1 MGFSVQDVIGLIL
14 AILIVAI
21 LVSIILILRESARE
35 RKRWMNEEE
44 EEEMEGG
51 KFPFLSRGSTRTV
64 EGEIADR
71 EVKKRRWSTL
81 SRPEVLKKKQEKKEL
96 PESEEGVEE
105 VAEETIEEEV
115 SREERVVQEEVAR
128 DISLKGVPKEE
139 AKRGKEPK
147 QVIVER
153 ALRKIEEQ
161 GIDFGKIKPVVTE
174 EMLSFSPLLWEVR
187 EEVHSGKELG
197 EIVIH
202 TVFRTIP
209 GYSGEEIVERY
220 RSGDVSIVEKLEA
233 RIRTPEGRD
242 FLVATLNLEYFHVP
256 ELERELKKGNLEREE
271 YELLR
276 ALKFVD
282 RNTKKEFARTVYAQ
296 IVSEEK
302 D

>member
-1 MGFSVQDVIGLIL
+1 MGFSVQDIIGLIL

-35 RKRWMNEEE
+35 RRRWMNEEE
-44 EEEMEGG
+44 EEDLEGSR
-51 KFPFLSRGSTRTV
+51 FPFLPRGNTRTIESGV
-64 EGEIADR
+64 ADR
-71 EVKKRRWSTL
+71 EFKKKRWNTL
-81 SRPEVLKKKQEKKEL
+81 SRPEVLKRRQEEEEL
-96 PESEEGVEE
+96 PESEGGVGE
-105 VAEETIEEEV
+105 VTEETIEEV
-115 SREERVVQEEVAR
+115 PREERVVQEEVAR
-128 DISLKGVPKEE
+128 DISLKEVAREE
-139 AKRGKEPK
+139 TKRGKEPK

-174 EMLSFSPLLWEVR
+174 EMLSFSPLLWEVK

-256 ELERELKKGNLEREE
+256 ELERELKRGNLEREE

-282 RNTKKEFARTVYAQ
+282 RSTKREFARTVYAQ

>member
-35 RKRWMNEEE
+35 RRRWTNEEE
-44 EEEMEGG
+44 EEGMEGG

-71 EVKKRRWSTL
+71 EVKKRKWSTL
-81 SRPEVLKKKQEKKEL
+81 SRPEVLKKKQEKEEP

-105 VAEETIEEEV
+105 AAEETIEEV

-139 AKRGKEPK
+139 TKRGKEPK

-161 GIDFGKIKPVVTE
+161 GIDFGKIRPVVTE
-174 EMLSFSPLLWEVR
+174 EMISFSPLLWEVK
-187 EEVHSGKELG
+187 EEVHLGKELG

>member
-35 RKRWMNEEE
+35 RRRWTNEDEEE
-44 EEEMEGG
+44 GMEGG

-71 EVKKRRWSTL
+71 EVKKRKWSTL
-81 SRPEVLKKKQEKKEL
+81 SRPEVLKKKQEKEEP

-105 VAEETIEEEV
+105 AAEETIEEV

-139 AKRGKEPK
+139 TKRGKEPK

-161 GIDFGKIKPVVTE
+161 GIDFGKIRPVVTE
-174 EMLSFSPLLWEVR
+174 EMISFSPLLWEVK
-187 EEVHSGKELG
+187 EEVHLGKELG